1 MSTMR
6 TLIAGF
12 GGQGSLFF
20 GKVISQCG
28 LHDNK
33 NVTNLP
39 SYGPE
44 MRGGTANCSVIISD
58 EEISSPLV
66 LNPDVLVVMN
76 LPSYDKFVDTVE
88 PGGIIIIDSS
98 LVDKKLKRDDITAYY
113 VPAAELAGEHGLQ
126 GLANI
131 ILLGKFLEVTKFTSI
146 ETVQKTF
153 EEVVPPRKAHLIPK
167 NIEAVKLGMSL

>member
-1 MSTMR
+1 MSTLR

-20 GKVISQCG
+20 GKVISYCG
-28 LHDNK
+28 LHDDK

-66 LNPDVLVVMN
+66 LNPDTLVVMN
-76 LPSYDKFVDTVE
+76 LPSYDKFVGTVA
-88 PGGIIIIDSS
+88 PGGNIILDST
-98 LVDKKLKRDDITAYY
+98 LIDKKVEREDITAYY
-113 VPAAELAGEHGLQ
+113 VPAAELAEKHNLQ

-131 ILLGKFLEVTKFTSI
+131 ILLGKFLAVTGFTSL
-146 ETVQKTF
+146 ETVEKTF
-153 EEVVPPRKAHLIPK
+153 EKVVPAKKAHLIPK
-167 NIEAVKLGMSL
+167 NIEAVKLGMEL